1 MVSESVEKILQTEAS
16 GEQKLEKAKRTAD
29 DILKKADKKIKEM
42 EGKNLK
48 RTEESRLQIEA
59 ETNKKLSDLETQ
71 IKKNR
76 EKAVSV
82 VAGSIYRKQA

>member
-1 MVSESVEKILQTEAS
+1 
-16 GEQKLEKAKRTAD
+16 
-29 DILKKADKKIKEM
+29 M

-76 EKAVSV
+76 EKAVSA

>member
-1 MVSESVEKILQTEAS
+1 
-16 GEQKLEKAKRTAD
+16 
-29 DILKKADKKIKEM
+29 M